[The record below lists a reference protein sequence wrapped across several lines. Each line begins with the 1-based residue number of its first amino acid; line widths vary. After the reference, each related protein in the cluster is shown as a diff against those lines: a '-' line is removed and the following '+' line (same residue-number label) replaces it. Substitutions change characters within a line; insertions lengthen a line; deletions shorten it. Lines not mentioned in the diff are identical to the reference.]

1 MIVAPSGGAVTVSRW
16 LIHTVC
22 CGGSPLKSAPEPSS
36 SSVLPNSEVPGPRD
50 LAAELERHQLG
61 AVADAERGDAE
72 LEELLVDSRRPLR
85 VHRRGAAGEDHRDR
99 VAPAD
104 LRRAQRVRDELGVD
118 PGIANAARDQLR
130 VLSAEVEHE
139 HRTLL
144 GRGFRGRKRMRS
156 VPITAAGSSAN
167 PS

>member
-36 SSVLPNSEVPGPRD
+36 SSVLPNSRGPGSRD

-61 AVADAERGDAE
+61 AVADAERGDPE
-72 LEELLVDSRRPLR
+72 LEELLVHPRRPLR
-85 VHRRGAAGEDHRDR
+85 VDRRRAAGEDHRDG

-104 LRRAQRVRDELGVD
+104 LRRGQRVWDELGVD
-118 PGIANAARDQLR
+118 ARIANASRDQLR
-130 VLSAEVEHE
+130 VLAAEVEHE

-144 GRGFRGRKRMRS
+144 GRGLRGRKRMHGDGAHHWRR
-156 VPITAAGSSAN
+156 
-167 PS
+167 